1 MEAGSGKSQN
11 ESLKLP
17 SYPSNCLY
25 FLRSIEDSVPESAR
39 NGEQL
44 NVVIVGAGLGGLAT
58 AIALAQKT
66 HHVTIYEQAHQLAE
80 VGAGIQIPPNS
91 TRLLLKLGLGPY
103 LEKYVTEPESVLM
116 RRWQNGKVIGRTR
129 LDPDFKREFDA
140 PYWVIHR
147 AHFHEAMHALAVD
160 LGVVVNLASKVV
172 SYDVDGPTVSLEN
185 GSTIFADLIVAADGV
200 NSTARR
206 IVQEGVDHPPQKT
219 GFAAYRAVVDIGR
232 MLGDPEIAWLL
243 EKPSFNLWLGDKRH
257 VMTYVIGAGKTF
269 NMVLSHPDD
278 GSGWD
283 TTEEETIANMRKE
296 FEGWDPVLTKI
307 IKMIDK
313 TLKWPL
319 FSGTIMNRWISG
331 KLVVLGDAAH
341 AMLPYMSQ
349 GTKTSHRQS
358 IRNNLT
364 TFTNNTGAAI
374 AVEDGVALAQ
384 SLDRITSK
392 AQIPRALSIFE
403 GVRVKRANQMQEASL
418 LQGKLWHFADGPV
431 QKARDAAMSP
441 EVEGRPFSHSPNQW
455 SDPATQMWCYAYNA
469 EKEIDQEWDRQLG
482 KGGAAA

>member
-1 MEAGSGKSQN
+1 MAN
-11 ESLKLP
+11 
-17 SYPSNCLY
+17 
-25 FLRSIEDSVPESAR
+25 R
-39 NGEQL
+39 
-44 NVVIVGAGLGGLAT
+44 
-58 AIALAQKT
+58 
-66 HHVTIYEQAHQLAE
+66 VT
-80 VGAGIQIPPNS
+80 
-91 TRLLLKLGLGPY
+91 
-103 LEKYVTEPESVLM
+103 
-116 RRWQNGKVIGRTR
+116 
-129 LDPDFKREFDA
+129 
-140 PYWVIHR
+140 
-147 AHFHEAMHALAVD
+147 
-160 LGVVVNLASKVV
+160 
-172 SYDVDGPTVSLEN
+172 
-185 GSTIFADLIVAADGV
+185 GV

-296 FEGWDPVLTKI
+296 FEGWDPVYVYHRPLQPLTNLSRLTKI

-349 GTKTSHRQS
+349 
-358 IRNNLT
+358 
-364 TFTNNTGAAI
+364 GAAI

-455 SDPATQMWCYAYNA
+455 SDPATQMWCYAYVS
-469 EKEIDQEWDRQLG
+469 DSQSLRVG
-482 KGGAAA
+482 C